1 MKKIL
6 ALLGA
11 YMLIAIA
18 TPCYAQMKMGYFDLA
33 YVMPLLPEVKKAE
46 VDVEA
51 YAKQLDTEYAKKE
64 KTFQEKYK
72 ELAEAVKSPDGLSQ
86 TILNAKQEE
95 LQTLQKQLQEFEQR
109 SIADIQG
116 RRDKALT
123 PIYDKIEKAVKEVA
137 EGNTYTHVIRAE
149 SCYMPVKSSNIS
161 DMVLVK
167 LGVTPPPPTEK
178 K

>member
-72 ELAEAVKSPDGLSQ
+72 DQIMAVS
-86 TILNAKQEE
+86 
-95 LQTLQKQLQEFEQR
+95 
-109 SIADIQG
+109 
-116 RRDKALT
+116 
-123 PIYDKIEKAVKEVA
+123 
-137 EGNTYTHVIRAE
+137 YTH
-149 SCYMPVKSSNIS
+149 
-161 DMVLVK
+161 LT
-167 LGVTPPPPTEK
+167 LPTNREV
-178 K
+178 